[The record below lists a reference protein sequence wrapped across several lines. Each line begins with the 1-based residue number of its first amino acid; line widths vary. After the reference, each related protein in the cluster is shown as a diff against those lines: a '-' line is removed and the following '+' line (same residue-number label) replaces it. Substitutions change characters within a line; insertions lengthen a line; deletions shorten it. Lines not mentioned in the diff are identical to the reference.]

1 MSEKKKVKQALR
13 ALNDD
18 EGSALTTSKH
28 RSIADTVSEKPEE
41 LLEKTANWAAKGEQL
56 RLSSTDGLRHILAE
70 SRDRASMFM
79 SILALQRMKRI
90 SNLVQV
96 AEGIQESL
104 FTPERIELMETQ
116 ELLQAL
122 RAVESIVKDNIEFI
136 NKSTEDSAT
145 GAQILINMVDARSL
159 TLKRED
165 VPEAGSRESIR
176 HAVEGLLQAF
186 GESPPQEDII
196 DVEEG

>member
-1 MSEKKKVKQALR
+1 
-13 ALNDD
+13 
-18 EGSALTTSKH
+18 
-28 RSIADTVSEKPEE
+28 
-41 LLEKTANWAAKGEQL
+41 
-56 RLSSTDGLRHILAE
+56 
-70 SRDRASMFM
+70 
-79 SILALQRMKRI
+79 MKRI